1 MRPTHRLIHYL
12 LAVLAAF
19 LFSPPS
25 DLPAHTEAIRE
36 RFFLMGDGVIH
47 IRNMKTGQEAK
58 VALLKPDGSLDEAA
72 LTKVDEVFGFPT
84 SAKGE
89 HISPRLIFMLDYFSD
104 LVAPGRVINM
114 ESGYRSP
121 EYNERLRNAGGN
133 VARTSTHMDGLALD
147 FNIDGVDGKKLWEVI
162 RSHECCG
169 VGHYGGKNVHLDAA
183 RPRFWEA
190 ATSGVTS
197 GESDFNRR
205 IYLSTEYDRYRA
217 GESVRL
223 SFSAVSDFGFG
234 IGRTVAIARD
244 LDDAAPAAGGE
255 IAQQGNADCIMIG
268 DRKASRFIVLPLPKD
283 LPPGRYRVKVDF
295 CERPF
300 SQMPVMTV
308 SNEFEVSASR

>member
-1 MRPTHRLIHYL
+1 MRPTHRAIVYL

-19 LFSPPS
+19 SFSAPH
-25 DLPAHTEAIRE
+25 DLPAHAEAIRE

-47 IRNMKTGQEAK
+47 IKNSKTGKEAK
-58 VALLKPDGSLDEAA
+58 VNLLSPDGSLDERAF
-72 LTKVDEVFGFPT
+72 TKVDEIFGFPT
-84 SAKGE
+84 AEKGE

-104 LVAPGRVINM
+104 LVAPGKVINI

-121 EYNERLRNAGGN
+121 HYNTKLRSAGGN
-133 VARTSTHMDGLALD
+133 VAKTSTHMDGIALD
-147 FNIDGVDGKKLWEVI
+147 FNIDGVEGKKLWEII

-183 RPRFWEA
+183 RSRFWEA

-205 IYLSTEYDRYRA
+205 IYLSTDFDRYRA
-217 GESVRL
+217 GDKVRL

-234 IGRTVAIARD
+234 VSRTVSITRDREGESVSGSGLLDRQGDADCVRITDRKQSRFMYFSLPRD
-244 LDDAAPAAGGE
+244 LSA
-255 IAQQGNADCIMIG
+255 
-268 DRKASRFIVLPLPKD
+268 
-283 LPPGRYRVKVDF
+283 GRYRVKVDF

-300 SQMPVMTV
+300 SQMPLMTV
-308 SNEFEVSASR
+308 SNEFEVSTRR